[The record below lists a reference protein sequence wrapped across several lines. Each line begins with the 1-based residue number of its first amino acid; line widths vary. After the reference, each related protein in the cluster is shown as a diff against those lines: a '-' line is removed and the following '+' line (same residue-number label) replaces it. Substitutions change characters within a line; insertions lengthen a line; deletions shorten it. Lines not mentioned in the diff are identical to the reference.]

1 VTTAGRMYDVPP
13 LGRPL
18 PLRGLRVTV
27 TLDEFAPTGVD
38 AWYGRAVV
46 GSVTYPAVVVR
57 RAGDVVRRGLL
68 TRRGSVPGNPPEPG
82 AVLGIVVDAEGAT
95 AAWHPPGDPSALART
110 LSA

>member
-1 VTTAGRMYDVPP
+1 VSTAGRFYDVPP
-13 LGRPL
+13 LGQPL

-38 AWYGRAVV
+38 AWYGRALV
-46 GSVTYPAVVVR
+46 GATTYPAVVVR

-68 TRRGSVPGNPPEPG
+68 ARRGAAPPDPPEPG
-82 AVLGIVVDAEGAT
+82 AVLGIVVDDGGAT
-95 AAWHPPGDPSALART
+95 AAWHPPGDPAALART